1 MSLNSLVN
9 VGKVILTSAS
19 IVLTTSV
26 FSPVVGQTALNL
38 SAQQLLAQQDD
49 DIQEKKVVELPT
61 FVKERILRNSSLQT
75 GITVS
80 NLLIVE
86 SEKKEWSNSC
96 LELNMYGELCLNA
109 VTNGWLVTIW
119 SPEQLYIYH
128 TNDDGS
134 VIKLS
139 KQASGVNP

>member
-75 GITVS
+75 GITGS

-86 SEKKEWSNSC
+86 SEKKDWSNSC
-96 LELNMYGELCLNA
+96 LELNMYAELCLNA